1 MSCNEVT
8 NSSKTDCDTEEILV
22 LTWPKKVFSF
32 DERMQTLRDE
42 WIAFA
47 TKEIT
52 DNIEPWFHLW
62 AKDGARHTAFIDEI
76 EWLANK
82 YLSGILT
89 DDSIMAFRMLATT
102 FRRAMGNH
110 IKGGDTLDMVI
121 TFLKNFTYARFEF
134 VSEWNWFILRADM
147 TQLQPYLADKERP
160 VFDRSTNGGFPSWVK
175 YEKQW
180 HCGCTQDPYTDEE
193 DDDSHDS
200 YSDGEDSE

>member
-1 MSCNEVT
+1 MSCKEVT
-8 NSSKTDCDTEEILV
+8 DVSATEFVSDDVLV
-22 LTWPKKVFSF
+22 LTNPIRVFSF

-52 DNIEPWFHLW
+52 DNIAPWFHLW

-89 DDSIMAFRMLATT
+89 DDSIMAFWMLATT

-110 IKGGDTLDMVI
+110 IRGGDTLEMII
-121 TFLKNFTYARFEF
+121 TFLKNFTYVRFEF
-134 VSEWNWFILRADM
+134 VSEWNWFLLRADM
-147 TQLQPYLADKERP
+147 TQL
-160 VFDRSTNGGFPSWVK
+160 
-175 YEKQW
+175 
-180 HCGCTQDPYTDEE
+180 
-193 DDDSHDS
+193 
-200 YSDGEDSE
+200 